1 MTLMQQFALDNCT
14 FSSMIMMIYLLK
26 VAIFRGNVSKISG
39 SHSCRTPKSH
49 RRSPIVMFG
58 TQNSHVFLHFFW
70 VRPAR
75 QVELRRLKEEVSVLE
90 ATWRSLMSWD
100 GAENLSELSF
110 SAVFF
115 YNNSQVAPSH
125 TTATPL
131 SNHQSDPHFAK
142 PSIVQVGHPRC
153 LFSNGLRIPIDQSP
167 YLWDMWEQ
175 VALATHLN

>member
-1 MTLMQQFALDNCT
+1 MCQ
-14 FSSMIMMIYLLK
+14 IP
-26 VAIFRGNVSKISG
+26 G

-49 RRSPIVMFG
+49 RRYPQESCLVPKIATSFSIFSG
-58 TQNSHVFLHFFW
+58 FL
-70 VRPAR
+70 AR

-100 GAENLSELSF
+100 GAETSQSSPFLP
-110 SAVFF
+110 FF
-115 YNNSQVAPSH
+115 FFFNSQVAPSH

-153 LFSNGLRIPIDQSP
+153 LFSNGLIIPIDQSP